1 MKNTIIIILTFLSIS
16 LIAQDT
22 EYEDLDFKS
31 LNDRKTI
38 SNNRSD
44 FFKLSFLFPE
54 IGGEVGLSK
63 QFSLD
68 FGVKLNPNLFIFVG
82 SGRRPTVSFNP
93 QPVLHAEPKWNYN
106 ILRRAERSKKTDK
119 FSSNFLSLYT
129 DFNVKVSPN
138 TLNKL
143 VVAPTWGMQRAIGEI
158 GYFKLNLGMGYQY
171 TFSALRTPA
180 IEFPIAIIL
189 DFKLGLMF

>member
-1 MKNTIIIILTFLSIS
+1 MEPGKKNDMKNTIIIILTFLSIS

-68 FGVKLNPNLFIFVG
+68 FGVKLNPNLLFLLVLEEDQ
-82 SGRRPTVSFNP
+82 RLVS
-93 QPVLHAEPKWNYN
+93 
-106 ILRRAERSKKTDK
+106 
-119 FSSNFLSLYT
+119 
-129 DFNVKVSPN
+129 
-138 TLNKL
+138 TLNLCCMQNPNGIIIYCEEQKDLKKL
-143 VVAPTWGMQRAIGEI
+143 TSFLVI
-158 GYFKLNLGMGYQY
+158 F
-171 TFSALRTPA
+171 
-180 IEFPIAIIL
+180 
-189 DFKLGLMF
+189 